1 MNTSQPIIDLY
12 QGFILTTSLPPPY
25 HHIPLSYVE
34 HHKSIRTKIN
44 CNFGSEKSNFCSSI
58 FGLIGNAEYQ

>member
-34 HHKSIRTKIN
+34 HHKSIRIKTLLN
-44 CNFGSEKSNFCSSI
+44 P
-58 FGLIGNAEYQ
+58 